1 MEELEQKLPEMPETV
16 TETVGAV
23 EAAETA
29 EIAGSGKV
37 EKAAEASEI
46 AKDTDA
52 GETEAEKSAE
62 DPEKAVETVYR
73 VVDIRFRSGGKT
85 YFFDPGELM
94 LSPGDEVIIDT
105 ARGPEYGICSSAV
118 HKAGEHEIVAPL
130 LPRAAQSY
138 VRRQKNCSGEQ
149 GKGKAGLFHLSTEN
163 RGTQA
168 GNAAGLR

>member
-37 EKAAEASEI
+37 ENAAEASEI

-94 LSPGDEVIIDT
+94 LL
-105 ARGPEYGICSSAV
+105 ARRRSDHRHCPWAGIRYLFLRC
-118 HKAGEHEIVAPL
+118 P
-130 LPRAAQSY
+130 
-138 VRRQKNCSGEQ
+138 Q
-149 GKGKAGLFHLSTEN
+149 G
-163 RGTQA
+163 R
-168 GNAAGLR
+168 